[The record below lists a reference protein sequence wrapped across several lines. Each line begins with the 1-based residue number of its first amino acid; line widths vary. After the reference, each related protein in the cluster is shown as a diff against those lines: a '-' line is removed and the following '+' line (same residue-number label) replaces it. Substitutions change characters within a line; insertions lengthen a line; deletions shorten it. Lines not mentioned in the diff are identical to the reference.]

1 MRAPRTRT
9 LKSSKLSLLVSIRDG
24 GLPREGSLDPEGG
37 GAEGNGA
44 EISLLI
50 GSGSGILGC
59 VFVYSYI
66 LPTLY
71 LVRILATCGHGP
83 RVPSSSN
90 AGDK

>member
-1 MRAPRTRT
+1 MEAFREKEVWIRKVEELKATEPR
-9 LKSSKLSLLVSIRDG
+9 
-24 GLPREGSLDPEGG
+24 
-37 GAEGNGA
+37 
-44 EISLLI
+44 SLLI